1 MAHDPPRPPTWPRQP
16 DGRPRTHPPL
26 EGPSLRRCTP
36 EDMGLRMRLV
46 AQFGRFAADC
56 PDVQPLL
63 DETCCVAAAG
73 LASEFAKLLVYRDDE
88 HGFVMQAGTGW
99 RDGLVGHAR
108 LPADTGTAAG
118 FAWHTGESV
127 VSNDIVAEGRFR
139 VPAILTEHGIG
150 SSINVVVPGSGPD
163 ADGDAEDAEDRDAED
178 ADLPDVGL
186 QAGGLQA
193 GALHAGDAAGGLLR
207 GRGDARQAFGVLEV
221 EAPGRGDF
229 TADDVCFLQVIT
241 HSLAGALA
249 RQTTR
254 GRHEARGRR
263 DARRHQAALRE
274 MHHRVRNDLQGICSG
289 LDWEARHAGAA
300 HRESFGRVIGRVF
313 ALAELYDQLLGA
325 DSADE
330 VEFGAYLR
338 ALCGRIAAAGG
349 LAARSIALRVEA
361 QALML
366 PRDRALPLAVAL
378 NELVSNAAKHAFAG
392 AGTIRVGL
400 ATGPAGTPVLSVGD
414 DGRGF
419 AGPRPGG
426 AGLGFV
432 ERLVRQAGGTL
443 AREDG
448 GGTLWRI
455 ALPARGG
462 A

>member
-1 MAHDPPRPPTWPRQP
+1 MAHDTPHQLIWPRRQG
-16 DGRPRTHPPL
+16 GRPQTQPPL
-26 EGPSLRRCTP
+26 EGLPLQSFTV
-36 EDMGLRMRLV
+36 EDMGRQMRLA

-63 DETCCVAAAG
+63 DEACCVSAAG
-73 LASEFAKLLVYRDDE
+73 LMSEFAKLLVYRDDE
-88 HGFVMQAGTGW
+88 RGFVLQAGTGW

-108 LPADTGTAAG
+108 LDADTGTAAG

-139 VPAILTEHGIG
+139 VPDILAEHGIG

-163 ADGDAEDAEDRDAED
+163 ADADAQDPDSQDGDAGDEGAEDGDAGDGD
-178 ADLPDVGL
+178 AGD
-186 QAGGLQA
+186 
-193 GALHAGDAAGGLLR
+193 GDAAGRFSR
-207 GRGDARQAFGVLEV
+207 GRGGDARQAFGVLEV
-221 EAPGRGDF
+221 ESPGRGDF
-229 TADDVCFLQVIT
+229 TADDVCFLRVIAC
-241 HSLAGALA
+241 SLAGALA
-249 RQTTR
+249 RQAAR
-254 GRHEARGRR
+254 ARHEARGWR
-263 DARRHQAALRE
+263 DARGHQVVLRE
-274 MHHRVRNDLQGICSG
+274 MHHRVRNDLQGICSS
-289 LDWEARHAGAA
+289 LDWEARHADAVY
-300 HRESFGRVIGRVF
+300 RESLGRVIGRVF

-325 DSADE
+325 DTTGE

-338 ALCGRIAAAGG
+338 ALCDRIAAAGG

-361 QALML
+361 QALVL

-378 NELVSNAAKHAFAG
+378 NEMVSNAAKHAFAG
-392 AGTIRVGL
+392 GGGTIRVGL
-400 ATGPAGTPVLSVGD
+400 LAAGPAGVPVLSVGD

-455 ALPARGG
+455 ALPAGRD
-462 A
+462 